1 MEFKNDQKVE
11 STIRFVYYFISA
23 ILCLFLI
30 LLTDKI
36 LDDLGSS
43 LTRPTQQAL
52 ENKNLQDSLSGI
64 KKPLSLQMEEYT
76 SRSEQLQ
83 KTAAKFLEKIK
94 ALKSQVSSRC
104 QLDCS
109 VLPWLFGIILS
120 HCFYLILL
128 FVLFWQ
134 RVIRF
139 CDHRQFPI

>member
-109 VLPWLFGIILS
+109 VLP
-120 HCFYLILL
+120 
-128 FVLFWQ
+128 
-134 RVIRF
+134 
-139 CDHRQFPI
+139 